1 MSEVGYTCPRCGKHI
16 TLPPDKPAPVCCGAA
31 LTADPLPYCTKAPT
45 AEMDREIDA
54 DEPCADGTQPKKR

>member
-16 TLPPDKPAPVCCGAA
+16 TLPPDKPAPVCCGMAM
-31 LTADPLPYCTKAPT
+31 TAEPLPYCTKVPN

-54 DEPCADGTQPKKR
+54 DEPCADGTQPKKS